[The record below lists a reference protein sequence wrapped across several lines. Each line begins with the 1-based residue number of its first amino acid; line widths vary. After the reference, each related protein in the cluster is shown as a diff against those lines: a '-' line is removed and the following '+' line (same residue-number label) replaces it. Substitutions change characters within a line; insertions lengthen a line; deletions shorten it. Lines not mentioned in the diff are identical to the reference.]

1 MVKRGS
7 SARCRALQILRFRS
21 AIHRKRHTVDPF
33 DQPFSLLF
41 IPITIGDQGYM
52 EGQDFTNE
60 EFYNILLESKTVPCT
75 SHIPAPMFHEIFEQ
89 AYNDGCQEFDMV
101 IAVGA
106 LKEGRYDYVRND
118 IEAVVKAAK
127 GRCVKVIIE
136 TAYLTD
142 EEKIMACK
150 LCTEAGATFVKTCTG
165 FSNATDAPNAATVHD
180 IELMRANI
188 APEMK
193 VKASSGIKTFADA
206 DALIKAGAERLGTS
220 SGAAILAGAEE
231 AAK

>member
-1 MVKRGS
+1 MKKLSKYVDHTILKAFATRKDIETLCEAAKKYDFASVCVNPMYVSLARDLLQGTTVEICTVIGFPLGANTTAVK
-7 SARCRALQILRFRS
+7 AFE
-21 AIHRKRHTVDPF
+21 T
-33 DQPFSLLF
+33 
-41 IPITIGDQGYM
+41 
-52 EGQDFTNE
+52 
-60 EFYNILLESKTVPCT
+60 
-75 SHIPAPMFHEIFEQ
+75 EQ

-118 IEAVVKAAK
+118 IEAVVRAAK

-150 LCTEAGATFVKTCTG
+150 LCTEAGATYVKTCTG

-220 SGAAILAGAEE
+220 SGAVILAGAEE